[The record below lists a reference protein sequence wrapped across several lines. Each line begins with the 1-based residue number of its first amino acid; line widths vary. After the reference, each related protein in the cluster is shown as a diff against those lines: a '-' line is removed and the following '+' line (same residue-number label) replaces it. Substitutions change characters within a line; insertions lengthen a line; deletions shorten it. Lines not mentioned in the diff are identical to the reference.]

1 MKVEAK
7 MLNMSGKTRDAR
19 SLTILAPLAM
29 MIALPFSAAASDIHP
44 ARDVTLEVTE
54 LAGDL
59 ENPWSVEV
67 LPDGGYIVSERP
79 GRLRVVRDGKTSEP
93 LGGLPRITEIGQG
106 GLLDIAISPDFAESR
121 RLFFTAAIRG
131 DGGYGT
137 AVFSARLSSNERRLE
152 DVKRIFLM
160 NKLSSSG
167 QHFGSRIALTPQGT
181 LFFGIGD
188 RGEMNR
194 SQDAK
199 DHAGSILHITT
210 DGLPASGNP
219 AESGAD
225 WLPEIYSIGHR
236 NPQGIVIDPA
246 TGSLFTVE
254 HGARGGDEINAP
266 SAGNNYG
273 WPVISYGKHYS
284 GAEIGIGRA
293 AEGYQQPVHYWD
305 PSIAPGALAI
315 YRGEM
320 FPEWDGDFLVAA
332 LKYQLLS
339 RIERNNDGSIGS
351 EERLIQGEYGRIRDV
366 KVAPDG
372 SILLVT
378 DEGDGQLLRITRAI
392 QP

>member
-1 MKVEAK
+1 M
-7 MLNMSGKTRDAR
+7 
-19 SLTILAPLAM
+19 TILAPLALSLT
-29 MIALPFSAAASDIHP
+29 LPLPAAAGDIHQ
-44 ARDVTLEVTE
+44 ARDVALEVTE
-54 LAGDL
+54 LAGNL

-79 GRLRVVRDGKTSEP
+79 GRMRIVRDGRTSEP
-93 LGGLPRITEIGQG
+93 LGGLPRINEIGQG
-106 GLLDIAISPDFAESR
+106 GLLDIALSPDFANSR
-121 RLFFTAAIRG
+121 RLFFTAAFRG
-131 DGGYGT
+131 EGGYGT
-137 AVFSARLSSNERRLE
+137 AVFSARLSANERRLE
-152 DVKRIFLM
+152 NVERIFLM
-160 NKLSSSG
+160 NKLSSAG
-167 QHFGSRIALTPQGT
+167 QHFGSRIAISPQGN

-199 DHAGSILHITT
+199 DHAGSILHITP
-210 DGLPASGNP
+210 DGRPAPGNP
-219 AESGAD
+219 AQSGAD

-236 NPQGIVIDPA
+236 NPQGIVIDTA
-246 TGSLFTVE
+246 TGTLYTVE

-284 GAEIGIGRA
+284 GAEIGVGKA
-293 AEGYQQPVHYWD
+293 AEGFEQPVHYWD
-305 PSIAPGALAI
+305 PSIAPGAMAV

-339 RIERNNDGSIGS
+339 RIERNEDGSIGG

-378 DEGDGQLLRITRAI
+378 DEGDGQLLRITRAD
-392 QP
+392 QS